1 MSADNPC
8 VTLQSTANPTLVIG
22 IVGMF
27 PGISSVQALRIGSLR
42 SASN

>member
-8 VTLQSTANPTLVIG
+8 VTLVFTEHCTFVIG

-27 PGISSVQALRIGSLR
+27 PEIRSVQALRIGSLR
-42 SASN
+42 SANN